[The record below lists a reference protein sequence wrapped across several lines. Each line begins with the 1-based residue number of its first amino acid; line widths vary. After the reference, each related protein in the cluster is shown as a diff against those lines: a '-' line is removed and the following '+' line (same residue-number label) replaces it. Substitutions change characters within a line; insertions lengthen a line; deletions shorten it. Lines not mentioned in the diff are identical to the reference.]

1 MQLAFPPI
9 DRHHQSGGKDI
20 MLNRDLILY
29 AERSRDGKSTI
40 VTLVG
45 EIEVT
50 IQEELHLL
58 QDKSH

>member
-1 MQLAFPPI
+1 
-9 DRHHQSGGKDI
+9 